1 MSVPNLRGILQ
12 VQIGALKDRETL
24 ARLPGICNQLG
35 LPQLGTEGSKR
46 DRLLSSFAAVPDDEL
61 ARVAENLLQHFPP
74 DPDIRN
80 KIQEILWLDTPCP
93 EVPKRFRREI
103 ANRLSPDDLF
113 LEAKH
118 FMGLLDRVWVL
129 EDSVS
134 ILWGDSTG
142 SLRAKIER
150 HVLQNPG
157 DWSVNDLFEELG
169 AYTAS
174 DRRFLNFLEGLASSD
189 VRPDVASQ
197 SGFVAAVNE
206 VLAQCQIELQATGT
220 DGGYPLFTAVSIGKN
235 VRSSAKNLIFAS
247 SLKPDLRFNDAINND
262 VEVVTNQDK
271 VLIYD
276 RPVGVGGLT
285 WQELQDWWAAEH
297 HLNDI
302 DAKKG
307 LYHRLRDCLPD
318 NSPPQRLLF
327 ESYFKRFGTQI
338 PVLPALLPEVWL
350 HWDPKTV
357 RERGKDALLRFRMDF
372 LMLLPNSVRVVI
384 EVDGKEHYVNAQGQV
399 DPAKYAAMVSADRD
413 LRLVGY
419 DVYRFGATDLT
430 GDEGFR
436 RASDFFERLLRLYK
450 VRFGNTH
457 PIP

>member
-1 MSVPNLRGILQ
+1 MLV
-12 VQIGALKDRETL
+12 DR
-24 ARLPGICNQLG
+24 
-35 LPQLGTEGSKR
+35 
-46 DRLLSSFAAVPDDEL
+46 
-61 ARVAENLLQHFPP
+61 
-74 DPDIRN
+74 
-80 KIQEILWLDTPCP
+80 
-93 EVPKRFRREI
+93 
-103 ANRLSPDDLF
+103 
-113 LEAKH
+113 
-118 FMGLLDRVWVL
+118 
-129 EDSVS
+129 VS
-134 ILWGDSTG
+134 ILFGPPTG

-157 DWSVNDLFEELG
+157 DWSVNDLFEEIG

-197 SGFVAAVNE
+197 SWFVAAVNE
-206 VLAQCQIELQATGT
+206 VLTQCQVELQATGT
-220 DGGYPLFTAVSIGKN
+220 DGGYPVFTAVAIGKN

-247 SLKPDLRFNDAINND
+247 SVKPDLRFSDAINND
-262 VEVVTNQDK
+262 VEVVTNQGK

-297 HLNDI
+297 HLNGN
-302 DAKKG
+302 DAKRG
-307 LYHRLRDCLPD
+307 LYLRLRDCLPD

-327 ESYFKRFGTQI
+327 EYYFKRFGSQI
-338 PVLPALLPEVWL
+338 PALPALLPEVWL

-357 RERGKDALLRFRMDF
+357 RERGKVALLRFRMDF

-384 EVDGKEHYVNAQGQV
+384 EVDGKEHYVNAQGQA

-413 LRLVGY
+413 LRLAGY

-450 VRFGNTH
+450 VRFGNITSADGSEH
-457 PIP
+457 A

>member
-1 MSVPNLRGILQ
+1 

-357 RERGKDALLRFRMDF
+357 RERGKDALLRFRMDL

>member
-1 MSVPNLRGILQ
+1 MSVPNLRGLLQ

-24 ARLPGICNQLG
+24 ARLPGICDQLG
-35 LPQLGTEGSKR
+35 LPPLGTEGSKR
-46 DRLLSSFAAVPDDEL
+46 DRLLASFAAVPDNKL
-61 ARVAENLLQHFPP
+61 ARVGANLLQHFPP
-74 DPDIRN
+74 EPDVRN

-103 ANRLSPDDLF
+103 ANRLSPEDLF

-118 FMGLLDRVWVL
+118 FMELLARVWVL
-129 EDSVS
+129 EDSLSV
-134 ILWGDSTG
+134 LFGGSTG

-174 DRRFLNFLEGLASSD
+174 DRRFLKFLEGLASSD
-189 VRPDVASQ
+189 VRPDVSSQ
-197 SGFVAAVNE
+197 DWFVAAVNE
-206 VLAQCQIELQATGT
+206 VLAQCQVELQATET
-220 DGGYPLFTAVSIGKN
+220 DGGYPVFTAVAIGKN

-247 SLKPDLRFNDAINND
+247 SVKPDLRFSDAINND

-276 RPVGVGGLT
+276 RPVGLGGLT

-297 HLNDI
+297 HLNDN

-307 LYHRLRDCLPD
+307 LYLRLRDCLPG

-338 PVLPALLPEVWL
+338 PALPALLPEIWL

-357 RERGKDALLRFRMDF
+357 RERGKAALLRFRMDF

-384 EVDGKEHYVNAQGQV
+384 EVDGKEHYANSQGQV
-399 DPAKYAAMVSADRD
+399 DPGRYASMVSADRD
-413 LRLVGY
+413 LRLAGY

-430 GDEGFR
+430 EDEGFR

-450 VRFGNTH
+450 VRFGNSH
-457 PIP
+457 PLP